1 MPYLG
6 STLFFVALALALVV
20 SLTAWMLLARA
31 LAPELVA
38 ASGERWRR
46 PGRHILLGA
55 VVFTAWLVAV
65 LGAFAVPFPLAKL
78 TGLVLLTGLVG
89 FSLTGT
95 AGLAGLLGA
104 RLATDASVL
113 KKHTVGA
120 VVLELAF
127 LLPLVG
133 WFVALPL
140 ALAGGTGVVAASL
153 IDRLRSA
160 PVSADASA

>member
-31 LAPELVA
+31 LAPQLVA
-38 ASGERWRR
+38 SSGERWSR

-55 VVFTAWLVAV
+55 VIFAAWLVMV

-78 TGLVLLTGLVG
+78 AGLVLLTLLAAC
-89 FSLTGT
+89 SLTGT
-95 AGLAGLLGA
+95 AGLAGSIGA
-104 RLATDASVL
+104 RLAPDASVL
-113 KKHTVGA
+113 RRHTVGA

-127 LLPLVG
+127 VLPLVG
-133 WFVALPL
+133 WFVVFPL

-153 IDRLRSA
+153 IDRLRA